1 MAIMNG
7 TACRIS
13 VGGVT
18 LATAKS
24 ENFQNQMSTR
34 DTTTKSSSGFKE
46 MAEALIS
53 YSFDASGLFNLSST
67 ATSPQDL
74 QDSLLSRTPVAVVFM
89 SGATSGTRSQSGSA
103 YVTDISFKADTEGNV
118 EWTCKF
124 EGTGALT
131 TTDN

>member
-1 MAIMNG
+1 MNG

-13 VGGVT
+13 AGGVT

-24 ENFQNQMSTR
+24 ENFQNQLATR
-34 DTTTKSSSGFKE
+34 DTTTKSSGGYKE
-46 MAEALIS
+46 IAEALIS
-53 YSFDASGLFNLSST
+53 YSFDASGLFNLSAT

-74 QDSLLSRTPVAVVFM
+74 QDYLLSRVPVAVVFM
-89 SGATSGTRSQSGSA
+89 SGATVGTRSQSGSA

>member
-1 MAIMNG
+1 MAILNG

-13 VGGVT
+13 VGGTV

-24 ENFQNQMSTR
+24 ENFQNQMSSR
-34 DTTTKSSSGFKE
+34 DTTTKDSSGFKSI
-46 MAEALIS
+46 AEALIS
-53 YSFDASGLFNLSST
+53 YSFDASGLFNLSGT

-74 QDSLLSRTPVAVVFM
+74 QDYLLSRTPVAVVFM
-89 SGATSGTRSQSGSA
+89 AGATAGTRNMTGSA

-124 EGTGALT
+124 EGTGALVT
-131 TTDN
+131 NDN

>member
-1 MAIMNG
+1 MNG
-7 TACRIS
+7 TACRITA
-13 VGGVT
+13 GGVT

-24 ENFQNQMSTR
+24 ENFQNQLATR
-34 DTTTKSSSGFKE
+34 DTTTKSSGGYKE
-46 MAEALIS
+46 IAEALIS
-53 YSFDASGLFNLSST
+53 YSFDASGLFNLSNT

-74 QDSLLSRTPVAVVFM
+74 QDYLLSRSPVSVVFM
-89 SGATSGTRSQSGSA
+89 SGATVGTRSQTGSA

>member
-1 MAIMNG
+1 MNG

-24 ENFQNQMSTR
+24 ENFQNQMATR
-34 DTTTKSSSGFKE
+34 DTTTKDSGNFKE
-46 MAEALIS
+46 IDGALIS
-53 YSFDASGLFNLSST
+53 YSFDASGLFNLSNT

-74 QDSLLSRTPVAVVFM
+74 QDKLIDRTPVAVVFM
-89 SGATSGTRSQSGSA
+89 SGAIAGTRSQSGSA
-103 YVTDISFKADTEGNV
+103 YVTDITFKADTEGNV